1 MYGVRYL
8 VAKIAGNAIFAVERR
23 FIMSIPAT
31 ASGEVA
37 VRAASNG
44 QDHIKPADEAHV
56 SVSAKAK
63 AELNVSI
70 VQASLSVSIAS
81 GNEPLA
87 LIYKTA
93 ITSINEELKAQFGED
108 AIQNAASQDNTP
120 EATASRIVAL
130 STAFYDTFRKQAV
143 GKDEAQ
149 VLKTFLDTLRGGVDR
164 GFKEARGILEALKVL
179 DGDIA
184 TNIDKTY
191 ALVQKGFADFE
202 AAHSAAPAEAEAA

>member
-1 MYGVRYL
+1 
-8 VAKIAGNAIFAVERR
+8 
-23 FIMSIPAT
+23 MSIPAT
-31 ASGEVA
+31 ASGDAA

-44 QDHIKPADEAHV
+44 QDHVKPAEEAHGTV
-56 SVSAKAK
+56 TAKAK

-108 AIQNAASQDNTP
+108 AIQNAVSQDNTP
-120 EATASRIVAL
+120 EGTASRIVAL
-130 STAFYDTFRKQAV
+130 STAFYDTFRKQQV

-191 ALVQKGFADFE
+191 ELVLEGYADFE
-202 AAHSAAPAEAEAA
+202 AAHGTTATEAEAA

>member
-1 MYGVRYL
+1 
-8 VAKIAGNAIFAVERR
+8 
-23 FIMSIPAT
+23 MSIPAT
-31 ASGEVA
+31 ASGDAA

-44 QDHIKPADEAHV
+44 QDHVKPAEEAHGTV
-56 SVSAKAK
+56 TAKAR

-108 AIQNAASQDNTP
+108 AIQNAVSQDNTP
-120 EATASRIVAL
+120 EGTASRIVAL
-130 STAFYDTFRKQAV
+130 ATAFYDTFRKQQV

-184 TNIDKTY
+184 SNIDKTY
-191 ALVQKGFADFE
+191 DLVLEGFADFE
-202 AAHSAAPAEAEAA
+202 AAHSATAAEAEAEAA

>member
-1 MYGVRYL
+1 
-8 VAKIAGNAIFAVERR
+8 
-23 FIMSIPAT
+23 MSIPAT
-31 ASGEVA
+31 ASGDA
-37 VRAASNG
+37 SVRAASNA
-44 QDHIKPADEAHV
+44 QESVKPVDEAHGTV
-56 SVSAKAK
+56 AAKAK

-81 GNEPLA
+81 GNDPLA

-93 ITSINEELKAQFGED
+93 ITSINEELKAQFGDD

-120 EATASRIVAL
+120 EGTASRIVAL
-130 STAFYDTFRKQAV
+130 STAFYDTFRKQEV

-179 DGDIA
+179 NGDVA
-184 TNIDKTY
+184 SNIDKTY
-191 ALVQKGFADFE
+191 ALVQQGFADFE
-202 AAHSAAPAEAEAA
+202 AAHTPAGAEQEAA

>member
-1 MYGVRYL
+1 
-8 VAKIAGNAIFAVERR
+8 
-23 FIMSIPAT
+23 MSIPAT
-31 ASGEVA
+31 ASGDA
-37 VRAASNG
+37 SVRAASNA
-44 QDHIKPADEAHV
+44 QDPVKPADETHGTVA
-56 SVSAKAK
+56 AKAK

-81 GNEPLA
+81 GNDPLA

-108 AIQNAASQDNTP
+108 AIQNAVSQDNTP
-120 EATASRIVAL
+120 EGTASRIVAL
-130 STAFYDTFRKQAV
+130 STAFYDTFRKQEV

-179 DGDIA
+179 DGDVA
-184 TNIDKTY
+184 SNIDKTY
-191 ALVQKGFADFE
+191 ALVQQGFADFE
-202 AAHSAAPAEAEAA
+202 AARTPASAEQEAA